1 MATSVGAL
9 SRDVRVLGLIGAGHF
24 LSHFYILTLP
34 PVFPLLRAEFGVSYA
49 LLGLAMTGYG
59 LIGGVL
65 QAPVGFLVDRLGARW
80 VLVAGLALNAVAIA
94 AIGLADSYWQI
105 LLLAVLAG
113 IGNSVFHPADYAI
126 IAGSIS
132 RERLGKAYSLHTFAG
147 FFGSGVAPM
156 TMALLAALWDWRTAF
171 MAVGLIGLA
180 TAAAIAVQGAVLQ
193 GERVEPK
200 PAASGGGA
208 GGSGLRLLLTPAIL
222 CYFLFLVA
230 FGVASG
236 GLSAFLATTLVSLE
250 LASLEW
256 ANNVLS
262 TYLLAFSAGI
272 LAGGVLSDRYRRH
285 GVVMGTLLTAAAA
298 LVLAQ
303 VVAGLGGLPV
313 LLLFGTIGFLMGAI
327 LPARDMVVREITPP
341 GSSGKVFGFV
351 FVGLSIGSASAPLLF
366 GWVVDLG
373 APLMVPVLVAL
384 FLMLAVAAST
394 AASFAMRRG
403 MARA

>member
-1 MATSVGAL
+1 MATSVGVVG
-9 SRDVRVLGLIGAGHF
+9 RDARVLGLIGSGHF

-80 VLVAGLALNAVAIA
+80 VLVAGLALNAAAIA
-94 AIGLADSYWQI
+94 AIGLADAYWHV

-132 RERLGKAYSLHTFAG
+132 RRRLGKAYSLHTFAG

-171 MAVGLIGLA
+171 VAVGLVGLA
-180 TAAAIAVQGAVLQ
+180 VAAAIAVQGAVLQ
-193 GERVEPK
+193 GERAEAR
-200 PAASGGGA
+200 PADA
-208 GGSGLRLLLTPAIL
+208 GPAGPSGLRLLLTPAIL
-222 CYFLFLVA
+222 CYFLFLIA
-230 FGVASG
+230 FGLASG

-250 LASLEW
+250 IASLEW

-262 TYLLAFSAGI
+262 AYLLAFSAGI

-285 GVVMGTLLTAAAA
+285 SVVMATLLLTAAG
-298 LVLAQ
+298 LMLLQ
-303 VVAGLGGLPV
+303 VASGFGGLPV
-313 LLLFGTIGFLMGAI
+313 LLLFGAVGFLMGAI
-327 LPARDMVVREITPP
+327 LPARDMVVRDITPP

-351 FVGLSIGSASAPLLF
+351 FVGLSIGSASSPLLF
-366 GWVVDLG
+366 GWVIDLG

-384 FLMLAVAAST
+384 FLVLSVGAST
-394 AASFAMRRG
+394 AAGLVTARRP
-403 MARA
+403 AT